1 LLIHRLFRGM
11 GVPIAATMEPPLSAS
26 LPSSFPDSA
35 SRDRRGLPDVASG
48 LFLVLL
54 VWAPLPLGSNRPWS
68 WSLLIAVIALIG
80 LVLALHLL
88 LRGERLRLP
97 WPVGLAGLAFAGV
110 AGWAFLQ
117 MQPVPVAEW
126 VDPDWAHPAWAALEP
141 FGIEPLDG
149 RGIGAISLDVD
160 LTRDALMRLLG
171 YIGAF
176 VIAFVLARDPEAARH
191 LLLVV
196 FWTATAVSAYGLF
209 MVFGGAELVLLMEKT
224 AYRGVVTGTF
234 VNRNS
239 FATYANLAIVI
250 GVVWLFEPFLRD
262 LGKREIRVL
271 LRELL
276 EGLLAKRGLVLVALL
291 VLASASLLTASRGGF
306 LSLAATLLTLIV
318 LVFLLTRPRP
328 LALAIATPLVG
339 GAIWGLVALSGGAVL
354 ERFEQGSDVR
364 LEIWAVTAEMIE
376 DRYWLGHGYGTY
388 EPAFYAY
395 RDDRFRLVVD
405 KAHNTYLEHATEL
418 GVPVTVL
425 LYAGALLLFYACARG
440 VFHRRRDKIFPLVA
454 VAASVLVAV
463 HAVFDFS
470 LQIPAIAVT
479 YAAIMGVGCAQ
490 SMRSERKRMRGT

>member
-1 LLIHRLFRGM
+1 M
-11 GVPIAATMEPPLSAS
+11 GVPVAARMEPPLSAS
-26 LPSSFPDSA
+26 LPSSVSSA
-35 SRDRRGLPDVASG
+35 APRERRGLHDIAFG

-68 WSLLIAVIALIG
+68 WSLLIAGIALVG

-110 AGWAFLQ
+110 AGWAYLQ
-117 MQPVPVAEW
+117 MQPLPAAEW
-126 VDPDWAHPAWAALEP
+126 VNPDWVHPAWGALEP
-141 FGIEPLDG
+141 FGIEPLG
-149 RGIGAISLDVD
+149 GQGIGGGQAIGAVSLDVD
-160 LTRDALMRLLG
+160 LTRDALMRFLG
-171 YIGAF
+171 YVGAF
-176 VIAFVLARDPEAARH
+176 LIAFVLARDPEAALR

-209 MVFGGAELVLLMEKT
+209 MVFGGADLVLLMEKT

-239 FATYANLAIVI
+239 FATYANLAIAI

-354 ERFEQGSDVR
+354 ERFEQGSDIR
-364 LEIWAVTAEMIE
+364 LEMWAVTAEMIE
-376 DRYWLGHGYGTY
+376 DRYWVGHGYGTY

-395 RDDRFRLVVD
+395 RDERFPLVVD

-418 GVPVTVL
+418 GVPATVL
-425 LYAGALLLFYACARG
+425 LYASALLLFYACARG
-440 VFHRRRDKIFPLVA
+440 VFQRRRNKIFPLVA

-490 SMRSERKRMRGT
+490 SMRSERK

>member
-1 LLIHRLFRGM
+1 M
-11 GVPIAATMEPPLSAS
+11 GVPVAVTMELLLPAS
-26 LPSSFPDSA
+26 LPSSFPDTL
-35 SRDRRGLPDVASG
+35 SRDRRGLRDVAFG
-48 LFLVLL
+48 LFFVLL

-68 WSLLIAVIALIG
+68 WSLLVAGVALVG

-88 LRGERLRLP
+88 IRGERLRLP

-110 AGWAFLQ
+110 AGWAYLQ

-126 VDPDWAHPAWAALEP
+126 VHPAWSVLEP

-149 RGIGAISLDVD
+149 RGSGAVSLDVD

-176 VIAFVLARDPEAARH
+176 VIAFVLARDSEAARR

-196 FWTATAVSAYGLF
+196 FWTATAVSAYGLIV
-209 MVFGGAELVLLMEKT
+209 VFSGMELVLLTEKT

-239 FATYANLAIVI
+239 FATYANLGIVI
-250 GVVWLFEPFLRD
+250 GVVWLFELFLRD
-262 LGKREIRVL
+262 LGKRDFRVL

-276 EGLLAKRGLVLVALL
+276 EGLFAKRGIVLVALL
-291 VLASASLLTASRGGF
+291 VLASASLLSQSRGGF
-306 LSLAATLLTLIV
+306 LSLAAALLTILL
-318 LVFLLTRPRP
+318 LVFLLTKPRL
-328 LALAIATPLVG
+328 LALAIATPLVLG
-339 GAIWGLVALSGGAVL
+339 SIWGLVALSGGAVL
-354 ERFEQGSDVR
+354 ERFEQGSDIR
-364 LEIWAVTAEMIE
+364 LEIWSVTAEMIE
-376 DRYWLGHGYGTY
+376 DRFWLGHGYGTY

-395 RDDRFRLVVD
+395 RDERFSLVID

-418 GVPVTVL
+418 GVPATVL
-425 LYAGALLLFYACARG
+425 LYTGALLLFYACVRG
-440 VFHRRRDKIFPLVA
+440 VFQRRRDKIYALIA

-470 LQIPAIAVT
+470 LQIPAIAVI
-479 YAAIMGVGCAQ
+479 YATIMGVGCAQ
-490 SMRSERKRMRGT
+490 SMRSEKRKMRGG